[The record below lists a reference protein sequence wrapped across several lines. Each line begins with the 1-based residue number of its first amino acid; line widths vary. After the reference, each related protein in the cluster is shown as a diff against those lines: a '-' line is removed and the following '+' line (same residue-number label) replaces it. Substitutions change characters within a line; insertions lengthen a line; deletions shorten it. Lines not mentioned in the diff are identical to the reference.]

1 MGVKPSWEGTLLA
14 GEAVPHAL
22 HIGIAFASEELVAP
36 ICPNH
41 ILVHGELNVP
51 PESSVL
57 FRGHGEPGTEE
68 RARWEVSKR
77 PTRSR
82 PPGAPLPALL
92 EDGNWGRWPT
102 LQLPLTPGRVGA
114 LCTRLSQIN
123 SVSLVPASGGELTE
137 TTGSGRPNRPQQ
149 PQFPAA
155 LPSTP
160 APLPPQR
167 SVVGCQR
174 LLKYVEKKF

>member
-1 MGVKPSWEGTLLA
+1 MLSTLGLPSPRKNWLLLSVRTTSLSTVNCTFRQKALCSSGVMESLA
-14 GEAVPHAL
+14 R
-22 HIGIAFASEELVAP
+22 S
-36 ICPNH
+36 
-41 ILVHGELNVP
+41 
-51 PESSVL
+51 
-57 FRGHGEPGTEE
+57 

-102 LQLPLTPGRVGA
+102 LQLPLTLGKVGA
-114 LCTRLSQIN
+114 LGTRLSQIN
-123 SVSLVPASGGELTE
+123 SVSPVPASGGELTE
-137 TTGSGRPNRPQQ
+137 TTGSGRPNRAQQ
-149 PQFPAA
+149 SQFPAA

-160 APLPPQR
+160 APLPPRR

-174 LLKYVEKKF
+174 LVKYVEKEF

>member
-57 FRGHGEPGTEE
+57 FRGHGEPGTEQ

-77 PTRSR
+77 PTRPR

-102 LQLPLTPGRVGA
+102 LQLPLTLGRVGRCA
-114 LCTRLSQIN
+114 QGFPKLTPSHWSQRLGESSPKLQGQGGPTDLSNPSSQ
-123 SVSLVPASGGELTE
+123 
-137 TTGSGRPNRPQQ
+137 
-149 PQFPAA
+149 
-155 LPSTP
+155 LPSP
-160 APLPPQR
+160 RRQPRCHPGVQ
-167 SVVGCQR
+167 
-174 LLKYVEKKF
+174 